1 MYDYSVV
8 KAKSILMAA
17 ALRYYGKYDHLILI
31 IDFTKLNLFKEFP
44 ISNKY
49 YIKQMEIVYDC
60 QHDSLRIYDGTSADA
75 ETLVAELCSRAREYI
90 TT

>member
-31 IDFTKLNLFKEFP
+31 IDFTKLNLFK
-44 ISNKY
+44 
-49 YIKQMEIVYDC
+49 
-60 QHDSLRIYDGTSADA
+60 
-75 ETLVAELCSRAREYI
+75 
-90 TT
+90 